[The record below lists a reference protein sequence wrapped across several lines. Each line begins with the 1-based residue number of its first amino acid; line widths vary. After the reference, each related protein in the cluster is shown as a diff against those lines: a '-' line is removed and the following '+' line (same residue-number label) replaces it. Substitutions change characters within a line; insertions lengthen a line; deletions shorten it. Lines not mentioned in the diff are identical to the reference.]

1 MDIDAKKTDTPD
13 AEADKDDKKNAT
25 AVSEKI
31 AEGERCAYE
40 SCRDHG
46 GERGDGHDVAKIL
59 HKDEHFA
66 RCVEGDLRGQ
76 NDGEKDGENTK
87 DEGEARNHA
96 VCFLIVAQLQIRG
109 WADEGWEQHGHKRN
123 HLPHGDCGGLESLAA
138 HGLNRSDPHSSVA

>member
-87 DEGEARNHA
+87 DEGEARMVNLPVRGRAGPAHAHA
-96 VCFLIVAQLQIRG
+96 VSAEFEPAPL
-109 WADEGWEQHGHKRN
+109 
-123 HLPHGDCGGLESLAA
+123 HLPPSL
-138 HGLNRSDPHSSVA
+138 NSSSALVALSS

>member
-13 AEADKDDKKNAT
+13 AEADKDDKKNAA

-76 NDGEKDGENTK
+76 NDGEKDGEK
-87 DEGEARNHA
+87 DGAPLA
-96 VCFLIVAQLQIRG
+96 SAQEKLNKRMGPRPIWTQTRG
-109 WADEGWEQHGHKRN
+109 RYTGSR
-123 HLPHGDCGGLESLAA
+123 P
-138 HGLNRSDPHSSVA
+138 